1 MKGGIDMLVGS
12 INNVPSDE
20 HGYNVVRHRQ
30 LGKTLGYLYLND
42 DDSRVVDVCIV
53 SGHVPIISIN
63 GTVAPVINCVYTYVT
78 STETGGCIMHLTA
91 DVLDIKGNVIRID
104 KDISNEVDR

>member
-30 LGKTLGYLYLND
+30 IGKTRDYLYLTEG
-42 DDSRVVDVCIV
+42 DSRVVEVRIV

-63 GTVAPVINCVYTYVT
+63 GIVAPTVKCTYTYVT
-78 STETGGCIMHLTA
+78 STGTTDSIMHITA

-104 KDISNEVDR
+104 KDISNEADR

>member
-12 INNVPSDE
+12 INNVPSNE

-30 LGKTLGYLYLND
+30 PGKTRDYLYLND
-42 DDSRVVDVCIV
+42 GDSRVV
-53 SGHVPIISIN
+53 
-63 GTVAPVINCVYTYVT
+63 
-78 STETGGCIMHLTA
+78 

-104 KDISNEVDR
+104 KDISNEADR

>member
-1 MKGGIDMLVGS
+1 MKGGIDMWVGS

-30 LGKTLGYLYLND
+30 PSKTRDYLYLND
-42 DDSRVVDVCIV
+42 GDSRVVEVRIV

-63 GTVAPVINCVYTYVT
+63 GIVAPTINCAYTYVT
-78 STETGGCIMHLTA
+78 STDTTESIMHITA

-104 KDISNEVDR
+104 KDISNEADR

>member
-12 INNVPSDE
+12 INNVPSNE

-30 LGKTLGYLYLND
+30 PGKTSDYLYLND
-42 DDSRVVDVCIV
+42 GDSRVV
-53 SGHVPIISIN
+53 
-63 GTVAPVINCVYTYVT
+63 
-78 STETGGCIMHLTA
+78 

-104 KDISNEVDR
+104 KDISNEADR